1 MTTYTDPEDQIAA
14 EIAAMEAKGIDPYA
28 DRVTDAPDDAALE
41 AAPAEPAAEVA
52 ADVAPVKADDQQPD
66 APKVADVPPTAAQD
80 AQPVA
85 STAPQ
90 TYRADMPSDLAAKRT
105 ELLAA
110 KAEAMKQLMDGMID
124 AEKYADEESRI
135 SEELEGITLA
145 RARAETLAEVNRQTA
160 EGYQA
165 NVISALVARTKTE
178 IDYASD
184 TNAQQ
189 TFDRALRL
197 VGSEP
202 DAAGKDFAQLAD
214 EAHRMVMARRVVA
227 PAAPSTTGRAAPDRT
242 PPKPPI
248 TLGGLPTAA
257 TSGTKSISE
266 VAGRLTGDDL
276 EQAFDALPDA
286 DLKKLMRG

>member
-1 MTTYTDPEDQIAA
+1 
-14 EIAAMEAKGIDPYA
+14 MEAKGLDPYA
-28 DRVTDAPDDAALE
+28 DRVTDAPDEGAPDAA
-41 AAPAEPAAEVA
+41 APKAA
-52 ADVAPVKADDQQPD
+52 ADVAPVQADDKQPE

-80 AQPVA
+80 VQPVA

-90 TYRADMPSDLAAKRT
+90 TYRADMPADLAAKRT

-110 KAEAMKQLMDGMID
+110 KAEAMKQLMDGVID
-124 AEKYADEESRI
+124 AEKYADEEFRI

-160 EGYQA
+160 EGYQG
-165 NVISALVARTKTE
+165 NVIRALVARTKTE

-184 TNAQQ
+184 TAAQQ

-197 VGSEP
+197 VASEP
-202 DAAGKDFAQLAD
+202 DAAGKDFAQIAD
-214 EAHRMVMARRVVA
+214 EAHRMVMARMGVSQA
-227 PAAPSTTGRAAPDRT
+227 KPSTAGRAAPDRT

-257 TSGTKSISE
+257 ASGTKSVTE
-266 VAGRLTGDDL
+266 VVGRLAGDDL
-276 EQAFDALPDA
+276 EKAFDALSDA

>member
-1 MTTYTDPEDQIAA
+1 MTTYADPEDQIAA
-14 EIAAMEAKGIDPYA
+14 EIAAMEAKGLDPYA
-28 DRVTDAPDDAALE
+28 DRVTDAPNEGAPDAAAPE
-41 AAPAEPAAEVA
+41 AA
-52 ADVAPVKADDQQPD
+52 ADVAPAQADDQQPA

-80 AQPVA
+80 VQPVA

-90 TYRADMPSDLAAKRT
+90 TYRADMPADLAAKRT

-110 KAEAMKQLMDGMID
+110 KAEAMKQLMDGVID
-124 AEKYADEESRI
+124 AEKYADEELRI

-160 EGYQA
+160 EGYQG
-165 NVISALVARTKTE
+165 NVISALVARTKAE

-184 TNAQQ
+184 PDAQK

-257 TSGTKSISE
+257 ASGTKSISE

>member
-14 EIAAMEAKGIDPYA
+14 EIAAMEAKGLDPYA
-28 DRVTDAPDDAALE
+28 DRVTDTPDDAALE
-41 AAPAEPAAEVA
+41 AAPAEPVAKVA
-52 ADVAPVKADDQQPD
+52 AYVAPAQADDQQPA

-90 TYRADMPSDLAAKRT
+90 TYRADMPADLAAKRT

-110 KAEAMKQLMDGMID
+110 KAEAMKQLMDGVID

-160 EGYQA
+160 EGYQG

-184 TNAQQ
+184 TAAQQ

-197 VGSEP
+197 VASEP
-202 DAAGKDFAQLAD
+202 DAAGKDFAQIAD
-214 EAHRMVMARRVVA
+214 EAHRMVLARMGVKPSV
-227 PAAPSTTGRAAPDRT
+227 PSTAARPAPDRT

-257 TSGTKSISE
+257 ASGTKSVTE
-266 VAGRLTGDDL
+266 VVGRLAGDDL
-276 EQAFDALPDA
+276 EKAFDALSDA

>member
-28 DRVTDAPDDAALE
+28 DRVTDAPDEGAPDAA
-41 AAPAEPAAEVA
+41 APKAA
-52 ADVAPVKADDQQPD
+52 ADVAPVQADDQQPE

-90 TYRADMPSDLAAKRT
+90 TYRADLPADLAAKRT

-110 KAEAMKQLMDGMID
+110 KAEAMKQLMDGVID

-165 NVISALVARTKTE
+165 NVISALVARTKAE

-184 TNAQQ
+184 PDAQK

-227 PAAPSTTGRAAPDRT
+227 PAAPSTTGRSAPDRT

-257 TSGTKSISE
+257 TSGAKSISE

>member
-14 EIAAMEAKGIDPYA
+14 EIAAMEAKGLDPYA
-28 DRVTDAPDDAALE
+28 DRVTDAPDDAAPA
-41 AAPAEPAAEVA
+41 AAPAEPAAEAA
-52 ADVAPVKADDQQPD
+52 ADVAPVQADEQQP
-66 APKVADVPPTAAQD
+66 AEPVADVPPTAAQD

-90 TYRADMPSDLAAKRT
+90 TYRADMPADLAAKRT

-110 KAEAMKQLMDGMID
+110 KAEAMKQLMDGVID
-124 AEKYADEESRI
+124 AEKYADEELRI

-184 TNAQQ
+184 TDAQQ

-202 DAAGKDFAQLAD
+202 DAAGKDFAQIAD
-214 EAHRMVMARRVVA
+214 EAHRMVLARMGVK
-227 PAAPSTTGRAAPDRT
+227 PSAPSTAARPAPDRT

-257 TSGTKSISE
+257 ASGTKSVTE
-266 VAGRLTGDDL
+266 VVGRLAGDDL
-276 EQAFDALPDA
+276 EKAFDALSDA

>member
-1 MTTYTDPEDQIAA
+1 MTTYADPEDQIAA

-28 DRVTDAPDDAALE
+28 DRVTDAPDEGAPDAAAPK
-41 AAPAEPAAEVA
+41 AAAY
-52 ADVAPVKADDQQPD
+52 VAPVQADDKQPAD
-66 APKVADVPPTAAQD
+66 PKAVDVPPTAAQD
-80 AQPVA
+80 VQPVA

-90 TYRADMPSDLAAKRT
+90 TYRADMPADLAAKRT

-160 EGYQA
+160 EGYQG
-165 NVISALVARTKTE
+165 NVISALVARTKAE

-184 TNAQQ
+184 TDAQK
-189 TFDRALRL
+189 TFDLALRL

>member
-14 EIAAMEAKGIDPYA
+14 EIAAMEAKGLDPYA
-28 DRVTDAPDDAALE
+28 DRVTDAPDEGAPDAVAPE
-41 AAPAEPAAEVA
+41 AA
-52 ADVAPVKADDQQPD
+52 ADVAPAQADDQQPA

-90 TYRADMPSDLAAKRT
+90 TYRADMPADLAAKRT

-110 KAEAMKQLMDGMID
+110 KAEAMKQLMDGVID
-124 AEKYADEESRI
+124 AEKYADEEFRI

-184 TNAQQ
+184 TDAQQ

-197 VGSEP
+197 VASEP
-202 DAAGKDFAQLAD
+202 DAAGKDFAQIAD
-214 EAHRMVMARRVVA
+214 EAHRMVLARRGVA

-257 TSGTKSISE
+257 ASGTKSISE

>member
-1 MTTYTDPEDQIAA
+1 MTIDPEDQIAA

-28 DRVTDAPDDAALE
+28 DRVTDAPDDGAPDA
-41 AAPAEPAAEVA
+41 AAPKDA
-52 ADVAPVKADDQQPD
+52 ADVAPVHADDQQPD

-90 TYRADMPSDLAAKRT
+90 TYRADMPADLAAKRT

-110 KAEAMKQLMDGMID
+110 KAEAMKQLMDGVID
-124 AEKYADEESRI
+124 AEKYAAEEFRI

-184 TNAQQ
+184 TDAQQ

-214 EAHRMVMARRVVA
+214 EAHRMVMARRGVA

-257 TSGTKSISE
+257 ASGTKSISE

>member
-1 MTTYTDPEDQIAA
+1 MNINKYGINNMYLKQTFLMIALGAMAMTA
-14 EIAAMEAKGIDPYA
+14 
-28 DRVTDAPDDAALE
+28 
-41 AAPAEPAAEVA
+41 
-52 ADVAPVKADDQQPD
+52 
-66 APKVADVPPTAAQD
+66 AAQD

-90 TYRADMPSDLAAKRT
+90 TYRADMPADLAAKRT

-110 KAEAMKQLMDGMID
+110 KAEAMKQLMDGEID
-124 AEKYADEESRI
+124 AEKYADEEFRI

-160 EGYQA
+160 EVYQG

-184 TNAQQ
+184 TDAQQ

-197 VGSEP
+197 VASEP
-202 DAAGKDFAQLAD
+202 DAAGRDFAQIAD
-214 EAHRMVMARRVVA
+214 EAHRMVMARRGVA
-227 PAAPSTTGRAAPDRT
+227 PAAPSTAGRAAPDRT

-257 TSGTKSISE
+257 ASGTKSISE

>member
-14 EIAAMEAKGIDPYA
+14 EIAAMEAKGLDPYA

-41 AAPAEPAAEVA
+41 AAPAEPVAKVA
-52 ADVAPVKADDQQPD
+52 ADVAPVQADDQQPD

-80 AQPVA
+80 VQPVA

-90 TYRADMPSDLAAKRT
+90 TYRADMPADLAAKRT

-110 KAEAMKQLMDGMID
+110 KAEAMKQLMDGVID
-124 AEKYADEESRI
+124 AEKYADEECRI

-160 EGYQA
+160 EVYQG

-184 TNAQQ
+184 TDAQQ

-197 VGSEP
+197 VASEP
-202 DAAGKDFAQLAD
+202 DAAGKDFAQIAD
-214 EAHRMVMARRVVA
+214 EAHRMVMARRGVA
-227 PAAPSTTGRAAPDRT
+227 PAAPSTAGRAAPDRT

>member
-1 MTTYTDPEDQIAA
+1 MTTYADPEDQIAA

-28 DRVTDAPDDAALE
+28 DRVTDAPDEGAPDAA
-41 AAPAEPAAEVA
+41 APKAA

-66 APKVADVPPTAAQD
+66 APKVADAPPTAAQD

-90 TYRADMPSDLAAKRT
+90 TYRADMPTDLAAKRV

-110 KAEAMKQLMDGMID
+110 KAEAMKQLMDGVID

-165 NVISALVARTKTE
+165 TVINALVARTKTE

-184 TNAQQ
+184 TDAQQ

-197 VGSEP
+197 VASEP
-202 DAAGKDFAQLAD
+202 DAAGKDFAQIAD
-214 EAHRMVMARRVVA
+214 EAHRMVMARRGVA
-227 PAAPSTTGRAAPDRT
+227 PAAPSTAGRAAPDRT

-257 TSGTKSISE
+257 ASGTKSISE

-286 DLKKLMRG
+286 DLKKLMCG

>member
-1 MTTYTDPEDQIAA
+1 MTTYADPEDQIAA
-14 EIAAMEAKGIDPYA
+14 EIAAMEAKGLDPYA
-28 DRVTDAPDDAALE
+28 DRVTDAPDEGAPDAAAPE
-41 AAPAEPAAEVA
+41 AA
-52 ADVAPVKADDQQPD
+52 ADVAPVQADDQQPE

-90 TYRADMPSDLAAKRT
+90 TYRADMPADLAAKRT

-110 KAEAMKQLMDGMID
+110 KAEAMKQLMDGVID

-184 TNAQQ
+184 TDAQQ

-202 DAAGKDFAQLAD
+202 DAAGKDFAQIAD
-214 EAHRMVMARRVVA
+214 EAHRMVLARRGVA
-227 PAAPSTTGRAAPDRT
+227 PAAPSAAGRAAPDRT

-257 TSGTKSISE
+257 TSGAKSISE

>member
-1 MTTYTDPEDQIAA
+1 MTTYADPEDQIAA

-28 DRVTDAPDDAALE
+28 DRVTDALVGGAPDAAAPE
-41 AAPAEPAAEVA
+41 AA
-52 ADVAPVKADDQQPD
+52 ADVAPVQADDQQPEE
-66 APKVADVPPTAAQD
+66 PKVADVPPTTAQD

-90 TYRADMPSDLAAKRT
+90 TYRADMPTDLAAKRT

-110 KAEAMKQLMDGMID
+110 KAEAMKQLMDGVID
-124 AEKYADEESRI
+124 AEKYADEECRI

-160 EGYQA
+160 EVYQG
-165 NVISALVARTKTE
+165 NVISALVARTKAE

-184 TNAQQ
+184 TDAQQ
-189 TFDRALRL
+189 TFDLALRL
-197 VGSEP
+197 VASEP
-202 DAAGKDFAQLAD
+202 DAAGKDFAQIAD
-214 EAHRMVMARRVVA
+214 EAHRMVMARRGVA
-227 PAAPSTTGRAAPDRT
+227 PAAPSTAGRAAPDRT

-257 TSGTKSISE
+257 ASGTKSVTE
-266 VAGRLTGDDL
+266 VVGRLAGDDL
-276 EQAFDALPDA
+276 EKAFDALSDA

>member
-1 MTTYTDPEDQIAA
+1 MTTYADPEDQIAA

-28 DRVTDAPDDAALE
+28 DRVTDAPGDA
-41 AAPAEPAAEVA
+41 AAEVA
-52 ADVAPVKADDQQPD
+52 ADVPPVKADDQQPAD
-66 APKVADVPPTAAQD
+66 PKAVDVPPTTAQD
-80 AQPVA
+80 VQPVA

-90 TYRADMPSDLAAKRT
+90 TYRADMPADLAAKRT

-110 KAEAMKQLMDGMID
+110 KAEAMKQLMDGVID
-124 AEKYADEESRI
+124 AEKYADEELRI

-160 EGYQA
+160 EGYQG

-184 TNAQQ
+184 TDAQQ
-189 TFDRALRL
+189 TFDLALRL
-197 VGSEP
+197 VASEP
-202 DAAGKDFAQLAD
+202 DAAGKDFAQIAD
-214 EAHRMVMARRVVA
+214 EAHRMVMARRGVA
-227 PAAPSTTGRAAPDRT
+227 PAAPSTAGRAAPDRT

>member
-14 EIAAMEAKGIDPYA
+14 EIAAMEAKGLDPYA
-28 DRVTDAPDDAALE
+28 DRVTDAPDEGAPDAAAPE
-41 AAPAEPAAEVA
+41 AA
-52 ADVAPVKADDQQPD
+52 ADVAPVQADDQQPA

-80 AQPVA
+80 VQPVA

-90 TYRADMPSDLAAKRT
+90 TYRADMPADLAAKRT

-110 KAEAMKQLMDGMID
+110 KAEAMKQLMDGVID
-124 AEKYADEESRI
+124 AEKYADEEFRI

-184 TNAQQ
+184 TDAQQ

-197 VGSEP
+197 VASEP
-202 DAAGKDFAQLAD
+202 DAAGKDFAQIAD
-214 EAHRMVMARRVVA
+214 EAHRMVLARRGVA
-227 PAAPSTTGRAAPDRT
+227 PAAPSTAGRAAPDRT

>member
-1 MTTYTDPEDQIAA
+1 MTTYADPEDQIAA

-28 DRVTDAPDDAALE
+28 DRVTDAPDEGAPDAA
-41 AAPAEPAAEVA
+41 APKAA
-52 ADVAPVKADDQQPD
+52 ADVAPVQADDQQPE

-90 TYRADMPSDLAAKRT
+90 TYRADLPADLAAKRT

-110 KAEAMKQLMDGMID
+110 KAEAMKQLMDGVID

-184 TNAQQ
+184 TDAQQ

-197 VGSEP
+197 VASEP
-202 DAAGKDFAQLAD
+202 DAAGKDFAQIAD
-214 EAHRMVMARRVVA
+214 EAHRMVMARRGVA

>member
-14 EIAAMEAKGIDPYA
+14 EIAAMEAKGLDPYA
-28 DRVTDAPDDAALE
+28 DRVTDTPGDAAPKS
-41 AAPAEPAAEVA
+41 APAEPVAE
-52 ADVAPVKADDQQPD
+52 VAPVKADDQQPD

-90 TYRADMPSDLAAKRT
+90 TYRADMPADLAAKRT

-110 KAEAMKQLMDGMID
+110 KAEAMKQLMDGVID

-184 TNAQQ
+184 TDAQK
-189 TFDRALRL
+189 TFDLALRL
-197 VGSEP
+197 VASEP
-202 DAAGKDFAQLAD
+202 DAAGKDFAQIAD
-214 EAHRMVMARRVVA
+214 EAHRMVIARRGVA

>member
-1 MTTYTDPEDQIAA
+1 MTTYADPEDQIAA
-14 EIAAMEAKGIDPYA
+14 EIAAMEAKGLDPYA
-28 DRVTDAPDDAALE
+28 DRVTDTPGDAAPKS
-41 AAPAEPAAEVA
+41 APAEPVAEVA
-52 ADVAPVKADDQQPD
+52 ADVAPVNADDQQPE

-80 AQPVA
+80 VQPVA

-90 TYRADMPSDLAAKRT
+90 TYRADMPADLAAKRT

-110 KAEAMKQLMDGMID
+110 KAEAMKQLMDGVID
-124 AEKYADEESRI
+124 AEKYADEECRI

-160 EGYQA
+160 EVYQG

-184 TNAQQ
+184 TDAQQ

-197 VGSEP
+197 VSSEP
-202 DAAGKDFAQLAD
+202 DAVGKDFAQIAD
-214 EAHRMVMARRVVA
+214 EAHRMVMARRGVA
-227 PAAPSTTGRAAPDRT
+227 PAAPSTAGRAAPDRT

>member
-1 MTTYTDPEDQIAA
+1 MTTYADPEDQIAA
-14 EIAAMEAKGIDPYA
+14 EIAAMEAKGLDPYA
-28 DRVTDAPDDAALE
+28 DRVTDAPDEGAPDAVAPE
-41 AAPAEPAAEVA
+41 AA
-52 ADVAPVKADDQQPD
+52 ADVAPAQADDQQPA

-90 TYRADMPSDLAAKRT
+90 TYRADMPADLAAKRT

-110 KAEAMKQLMDGMID
+110 KAEAMKQLMDGVID

-184 TNAQQ
+184 TDAQQ

-197 VGSEP
+197 VASEP
-202 DAAGKDFAQLAD
+202 DAAGKDFAQIAD
-214 EAHRMVMARRVVA
+214 EAHRMVMARRGVA

-257 TSGTKSISE
+257 ASGTKSISE

>member
-14 EIAAMEAKGIDPYA
+14 EIAAMEAKGLDPYA
-28 DRVTDAPDDAALE
+28 DRVTDAPDEGAPDAAAPE
-41 AAPAEPAAEVA
+41 AA
-52 ADVAPVKADDQQPD
+52 ADVAPVQADDQQPD

-80 AQPVA
+80 VQPAA

-90 TYRADMPSDLAAKRT
+90 TYRADMPADLAAKRT

-110 KAEAMKQLMDGMID
+110 KAEAMKQLMDGVID
-124 AEKYADEESRI
+124 AEKYADEEFRI

-184 TNAQQ
+184 TDAQQ

>member
-1 MTTYTDPEDQIAA
+1 MTTYADPEDQIAA

-28 DRVTDAPDDAALE
+28 DRVTDAPDEGAPDAAAPE
-41 AAPAEPAAEVA
+41 AA
-52 ADVAPVKADDQQPD
+52 ADVAPVQADDQQPE

-80 AQPVA
+80 AQPAA

-90 TYRADMPSDLAAKRT
+90 TYRADMPADLTAKRT

-110 KAEAMKQLMDGMID
+110 KAEAMKQLMDGVID
-124 AEKYADEESRI
+124 AEKYAAEEFRI

-160 EGYQA
+160 EGYQG
-165 NVISALVARTKTE
+165 NVISALVARTKAE

-184 TNAQQ
+184 PDAQK

-202 DAAGKDFAQLAD
+202 DAAGKDFAQIAD
-214 EAHRMVMARRVVA
+214 EAHRMVLARRGVA

-257 TSGTKSISE
+257 ASGTKSVTE
-266 VAGRLTGDDL
+266 VVGRLAGDDL
-276 EQAFDALPDA
+276 EKAFDALSDA

>member
-14 EIAAMEAKGIDPYA
+14 EIAAMEAKGLDPYA
-28 DRVTDAPDDAALE
+28 DRVTDAPDDAAPA
-41 AAPAEPAAEVA
+41 AAPAEPAAEAA
-52 ADVAPVKADDQQPD
+52 ADVAPVQADEQQP
-66 APKVADVPPTAAQD
+66 AEPVADVPPTAAQD

-90 TYRADMPSDLAAKRT
+90 TYRADMPADLAAKRT

-110 KAEAMKQLMDGMID
+110 KAEAMKQLMDGVID
-124 AEKYADEESRI
+124 AEKYADEELRI

-165 NVISALVARTKTE
+165 NVIRALVARTKTE

-184 TNAQQ
+184 TDAQQ

-202 DAAGKDFAQLAD
+202 DAAGKDFAQIAD
-214 EAHRMVMARRVVA
+214 EAHRMVMARRGVA
-227 PAAPSTTGRAAPDRT
+227 PAAPSTTDRAAPDRT
-242 PPKPPI
+242 PPKPPV

-266 VAGRLTGDDL
+266 VAGRLAGDDL
-276 EQAFDALPDA
+276 EKAFDALSDA

>member
-1 MTTYTDPEDQIAA
+1 M
-14 EIAAMEAKGIDPYA
+14 
-28 DRVTDAPDDAALE
+28 
-41 AAPAEPAAEVA
+41 
-52 ADVAPVKADDQQPD
+52 
-66 APKVADVPPTAAQD
+66 PPTAAQD

-90 TYRADMPSDLAAKRT
+90 TYRADMPADLAAKRT

-184 TNAQQ
+184 TDAQQ
-189 TFDRALRL
+189 TFDLALRL
-197 VGSEP
+197 VASEP
-202 DAAGKDFAQLAD
+202 DAAGKDFAQIAD
-214 EAHRMVMARRVVA
+214 EAHRMVLARRGVA

-257 TSGTKSISE
+257 ASGTKSISE

>member
-14 EIAAMEAKGIDPYA
+14 EIAAMEAKGLDPYA
-28 DRVTDAPDDAALE
+28 DRVTDAPGDAAPKS
-41 AAPAEPAAEVA
+41 APAEPVAAVA
-52 ADVAPVKADDQQPD
+52 ADVAPVKADDQQPE

-80 AQPVA
+80 VQPVA

-90 TYRADMPSDLAAKRT
+90 TYRADMPTDLAAKRT

-214 EAHRMVMARRVVA
+214 EAHRMVMARRGVA

-257 TSGTKSISE
+257 ASGTKSISE

>member
-1 MTTYTDPEDQIAA
+1 MTTYADPEDQIAA
-14 EIAAMEAKGIDPYA
+14 EIAAMEAKGLDPYA
-28 DRVTDAPDDAALE
+28 DRVTDAPDEGAPDAAAPE
-41 AAPAEPAAEVA
+41 AA
-52 ADVAPVKADDQQPD
+52 ADVAPVQADDQQPE

-80 AQPVA
+80 VQPAA

-90 TYRADMPSDLAAKRT
+90 TYRADMPADLAAKRT

-110 KAEAMKQLMDGMID
+110 KAEAMKQLMDGVID
-124 AEKYADEESRI
+124 AEKYADEECRI

-160 EGYQA
+160 ESYQG
-165 NVISALVARTKTE
+165 NVISALVARTKAE

-184 TNAQQ
+184 PDAQK

-197 VGSEP
+197 VASEP
-202 DAAGKDFAQLAD
+202 DAAGKDFAQIAD
-214 EAHRMVMARRVVA
+214 EAHRMVLARRGVA
-227 PAAPSTTGRAAPDRT
+227 PATPSTAGRAAPNRT
-242 PPKPPI
+242 PPNPPI

-257 TSGTKSISE
+257 ASGTKSVTE
-266 VAGRLTGDDL
+266 VVGRLAGDDL
-276 EQAFDALPDA
+276 EKAFDALSDA

>member
-1 MTTYTDPEDQIAA
+1 MTTYADPEDQIAA

-28 DRVTDAPDDAALE
+28 DRVTDALVGGAPDAAAPK
-41 AAPAEPAAEVA
+41 AAAA
-52 ADVAPVKADDQQPD
+52 VAPVQADDQQPD

-80 AQPVA
+80 VQPVA

-90 TYRADMPSDLAAKRT
+90 TYRADMPADLAAKRT
-105 ELLAA
+105 ELLGA
-110 KAEAMKQLMDGMID
+110 KAEAMKQLMDGLID
-124 AEKYADEESRI
+124 AEKYAAEEFRI

-145 RARAETLAEVNRQTA
+145 RARAETLADVNRQTA
-160 EGYQA
+160 ERYQG

-184 TNAQQ
+184 TDAQQ

-197 VGSEP
+197 VASEP
-202 DAAGKDFAQLAD
+202 DAAGKDFAQIAD
-214 EAHRMVMARRVVA
+214 EAHRMVMARRGVA
-227 PAAPSTTGRAAPDRT
+227 PAAPSTAGRAAPDRT

>member
-1 MTTYTDPEDQIAA
+1 MTTYADPEDQIAA
-14 EIAAMEAKGIDPYA
+14 EIAAMEAKGLDPYA
-28 DRVTDAPDDAALE
+28 DRVTDAPDEGAPEA
-41 AAPAEPAAEVA
+41 AAPAAA
-52 ADVAPVKADDQQPD
+52 ADVAPAQADDQQPE

-80 AQPVA
+80 VQPVA

-90 TYRADMPSDLAAKRT
+90 TYRADMPADLAAKRA
-105 ELLAA
+105 ELLGA
-110 KAEAMKQLMDGMID
+110 KAEAMKQLMDGVID
-124 AEKYADEESRI
+124 AESYGAEESRI
-135 SEELEGITLA
+135 SEELEAITLA

-160 EGYQA
+160 EGYQG
-165 NVISALVARTKTE
+165 NVISALVARTKAE

-184 TNAQQ
+184 PDAQQ

-197 VGSEP
+197 VASEP
-202 DAAGKDFAQLAD
+202 DAANRDFAQIAD
-214 EAHRMVMARRVVA
+214 EAHRMVLARRGVA
-227 PAAPSTTGRAAPDRT
+227 PAAPSTAGRAAPDRT

>member
-1 MTTYTDPEDQIAA
+1 MTTYADPEDQIAA

-28 DRVTDAPDDAALE
+28 DRVTDAPDEDAPDAAAPE
-41 AAPAEPAAEVA
+41 AA

-80 AQPVA
+80 VQPVA

-90 TYRADMPSDLAAKRT
+90 TYRADMPADLAAKRT

-110 KAEAMKQLMDGMID
+110 KAEAMKQLMDGVID
-124 AEKYADEESRI
+124 AEKYADEECRI

-165 NVISALVARTKTE
+165 TVINALVARTKTE

-184 TNAQQ
+184 TDAQQ

-197 VGSEP
+197 VASEP
-202 DAAGKDFAQLAD
+202 DAAGKDFAQIAD
-214 EAHRMVMARRVVA
+214 EAHRMVLARRGVA
-227 PAAPSTTGRAAPDRT
+227 PAAPSTAGRAAPDRT

-257 TSGTKSISE
+257 ASGTKSVTE
-266 VAGRLTGDDL
+266 VVGRLAGDDL
-276 EQAFDALPDA
+276 EKAFDALSDA

>member
-14 EIAAMEAKGIDPYA
+14 EIAAMEAKGLDPYA
-28 DRVTDAPDDAALE
+28 DRVTDTPDDAATE
-41 AAPAEPAAEVA
+41 AAPAEQVDEAA
-52 ADVAPVKADDQQPD
+52 ADVAPVQADDQQPE

-90 TYRADMPSDLAAKRT
+90 TYRADMPADLAAKRT

-184 TNAQQ
+184 TDAQQ
-189 TFDRALRL
+189 TFDLALRL
-197 VGSEP
+197 VASEP
-202 DAAGKDFAQLAD
+202 DAAGKDFAQIAD
-214 EAHRMVMARRVVA
+214 EAHRMVMARRGVA

-257 TSGTKSISE
+257 ASGTKSISE

>member
-28 DRVTDAPDDAALE
+28 DRVTDAPDEGAPE
-41 AAPAEPAAEVA
+41 AAAPEAA
-52 ADVAPVKADDQQPD
+52 ADVAPVQADDQQPE

-80 AQPVA
+80 VQPVA

-90 TYRADMPSDLAAKRT
+90 TYRADMPADLAAKRT

-110 KAEAMKQLMDGMID
+110 KAEAMKQLMDGVID
-124 AEKYADEESRI
+124 AEKYADEECRI

-160 EGYQA
+160 EGYQG

-184 TNAQQ
+184 TDAQQ

-214 EAHRMVMARRVVA
+214 EAHRMVMARMDVKPSV
-227 PAAPSTTGRAAPDRT
+227 PSTAARPAPDRT

>member
-14 EIAAMEAKGIDPYA
+14 EIAAMEAKGLDPYA
-28 DRVTDAPDDAALE
+28 DRVTDTPGDAAPKS
-41 AAPAEPAAEVA
+41 APAEPVAEVA
-52 ADVAPVKADDQQPD
+52 ADVASVKADDQQPG
-66 APKVADVPPTAAQD
+66 APKVADVPKVAAQD

-90 TYRADMPSDLAAKRT
+90 TYRADMPADLAAKRT

-110 KAEAMKQLMDGMID
+110 KAEAMKQLMDGVID
-124 AEKYADEESRI
+124 AEKYADEECRI

-160 EGYQA
+160 EGYQG
-165 NVISALVARTKTE
+165 NVISALVARTKAE

-184 TNAQQ
+184 PDAQQ
-189 TFDRALRL
+189 TFDLALRL
-197 VGSEP
+197 VASEP
-202 DAAGKDFAQLAD
+202 DAAGKDFAQIAD
-214 EAHRMVMARRVVA
+214 EAHRMVLARRGVA

-257 TSGTKSISE
+257 ASGTKSVTE
-266 VAGRLTGDDL
+266 VVGRLAGDDL
-276 EQAFDALPDA
+276 EKAFDALSDA

>member
-1 MTTYTDPEDQIAA
+1 MTTYADPEDQIAA
-14 EIAAMEAKGIDPYA
+14 EIAAMEAKGLDPYA
-28 DRVTDAPDDAALE
+28 DRVTDAPDEGAPDAAAPE
-41 AAPAEPAAEVA
+41 AA
-52 ADVAPVKADDQQPD
+52 ADVAPVQADDQQPE

-80 AQPVA
+80 VQPAA

-90 TYRADMPSDLAAKRT
+90 TYRADMPADLAAKRT

-110 KAEAMKQLMDGMID
+110 KAEAMKQLMDGVID
-124 AEKYADEESRI
+124 AEKYADEERRI

-160 EGYQA
+160 EVYQG

-184 TNAQQ
+184 PDAQK

-202 DAAGKDFAQLAD
+202 DAAGKDFAQIAD
-214 EAHRMVMARRVVA
+214 EAHRMVMARRGVA
-227 PAAPSTTGRAAPDRT
+227 PAAPSTAGRAAPDRT

>member
-28 DRVTDAPDDAALE
+28 DRVTDAPDEGAPDAAAPE
-41 AAPAEPAAEVA
+41 AA
-52 ADVAPVKADDQQPD
+52 ADVAPVQADDQQPD

-110 KAEAMKQLMDGMID
+110 KAEAMKQLMDGVID

-160 EGYQA
+160 EGYQG

-184 TNAQQ
+184 TDAQQ
-189 TFDRALRL
+189 TFDLALRL
-197 VGSEP
+197 VASEP
-202 DAAGKDFAQLAD
+202 DAAGKDFAQIAD
-214 EAHRMVMARRVVA
+214 EAHRMVLARMGVKPSV
-227 PAAPSTTGRAAPDRT
+227 PSTAARTAPDRT

-257 TSGTKSISE
+257 ASGTKSISE

>member
-28 DRVTDAPDDAALE
+28 DRVTDTSGDAAPKS
-41 AAPAEPAAEVA
+41 APAEPVAAVA
-52 ADVAPVKADDQQPD
+52 ADVALVKADDQQPD

-90 TYRADMPSDLAAKRT
+90 TYRADMPADLAAKRT

-110 KAEAMKQLMDGMID
+110 KAEAMKQLMDGVID
-124 AEKYADEESRI
+124 AEKYADEELRI

-160 EGYQA
+160 EGYQG

-184 TNAQQ
+184 TDAQK
-189 TFDRALRL
+189 TFDLALRL

-214 EAHRMVMARRVVA
+214 EAHRMVMARRGVA

>member
-14 EIAAMEAKGIDPYA
+14 EIAAMEAKGLDPYA
-28 DRVTDAPDDAALE
+28 DRVTDTPGDAAPKS
-41 AAPAEPAAEVA
+41 APAEPVAKVA
-52 ADVAPVKADDQQPD
+52 ANVAPVKADDKQPD

-90 TYRADMPSDLAAKRT
+90 TYRADMPADLAAKRT

-110 KAEAMKQLMDGMID
+110 KAQAMKQLMDGVID
-124 AEKYADEESRI
+124 AEKYADEECRI

-160 EGYQA
+160 EVYQG

-184 TNAQQ
+184 TDAQQ
-189 TFDRALRL
+189 TFDLALRL
-197 VGSEP
+197 VASEP
-202 DAAGKDFAQLAD
+202 DAAGKDFAQIAD
-214 EAHRMVMARRVVA
+214 EAHRMVLARRGVA

-257 TSGTKSISE
+257 ASGTKSISE

>member
-14 EIAAMEAKGIDPYA
+14 EIAAMEAKGLDPYA
-28 DRVTDAPDDAALE
+28 DRVTDAPGEGVPDAAAPE
-41 AAPAEPAAEVA
+41 AA
-52 ADVAPVKADDQQPD
+52 ADVAPAQADDQQPD

-90 TYRADMPSDLAAKRT
+90 TYRADMPADLAAKRT

-110 KAEAMKQLMDGMID
+110 KAEAMKQLMDGVID
-124 AEKYADEESRI
+124 AEKYADEECRI

-184 TNAQQ
+184 TDAQQ
-189 TFDRALRL
+189 TFDLALRL
-197 VGSEP
+197 VASEP
-202 DAAGKDFAQLAD
+202 DAAGKDFAQIAD
-214 EAHRMVMARRVVA
+214 EAHRMVLARRGVA

-257 TSGTKSISE
+257 ASGTKSISE

>member
-14 EIAAMEAKGIDPYA
+14 EIAAMEAKGLDPYA
-28 DRVTDAPDDAALE
+28 DRVTDTPGDAAPKS
-41 AAPAEPAAEVA
+41 APAETVAAVA
-52 ADVAPVKADDQQPD
+52 ADVALVKADDQQPD

-90 TYRADMPSDLAAKRT
+90 TYRADMPADLAAKRT

-110 KAEAMKQLMDGMID
+110 KAEAMKQLMDGVID
-124 AEKYADEESRI
+124 AEKYADEELRI

-160 EGYQA
+160 EGYQG

-184 TNAQQ
+184 TDAQQ
-189 TFDRALRL
+189 TFDLALRL
-197 VGSEP
+197 VASEP
-202 DAAGKDFAQLAD
+202 DAAGKDFAQIAD